1 MRTSSSTAAICLVL
15 LAAACSRP
23 QSPAAAAAFV
33 PPTGTAARVYG
44 AVLDSLVP
52 APANS
57 PMVVAESSVVFRAP
71 AGVPIMWPEYGKLPS
86 ELPLRLEQ
94 ESQQP
99 LPSARLSLPRPV
111 LVLTRAEFDAI
122 KASQPKAWWTEFAR
136 RYPGQRQVLAF
147 SPIAFTRDSTV
158 ALMEFVFGCGDSCGG
173 GHLVWLER
181 GAGDRWMIRR
191 VYPIWL
197 N

>member
-1 MRTSSSTAAICLVL
+1 MKKFLTL
-15 LAAACSRP
+15 L
-23 QSPAAAAAFV
+23 
-33 PPTGTAARVYG
+33 
-44 AVLDSLVP
+44 
-52 APANS
+52 
-57 PMVVAESSVVFRAP
+57 VVFCLLHGAAHGASRKPNILIFLADDSGWGDYSFSGNTNLHTP
-71 AGVPIMWPEYGKLPS
+71 NIDS
-86 ELPLRLEQ
+86 I
-94 ESQQP
+94 
-99 LPSARLSLPRPV
+99 ARSGASLDRFYVCPV
-111 LVLTRAEFDAI
+111 CALTRAEFDAI

-136 RYPGQRQVLAF
+136 RYPGQSQVLAF